1 MGDGYAKRDHHRVY
15 ASPYVKFAPKHEA
28 LASDV
33 EAIRAFEQE
42 QARASEERERRG
54 REAQQARLDQA
65 RGREISH
72 SRPELAARRDEDK
85 CYELSRDVRA
95 PPRSTYSASYERYRF
110 ESPVRCPP
118 NQFARGVQYSSS
130 VRAGSSK
137 PADLI
142 ELQDSWSKTAA
153 NRRFHSAFHSN
164 SVDLRLPGGKKKVS
178 NIPAA
183 MVWKF
188 EWIFLF
194 GSIVKRE
201 PRKLL
206 L

>member
-15 ASPYVKFAPKHEA
+15 ASPYVTFPPKYEA

-33 EAIRAFEQE
+33 EAMRAFEQE
-42 QARASEERERRG
+42 QARASEERERRA

-72 SRPELAARRDEDK
+72 SKPELAARRDEDK
-85 CYELSRDVRA
+85 CYELNRDVRA

-118 NQFARGVQYSSS
+118 NQFARSVQYSSS
-130 VRAGSSK
+130 VRAGSK

-183 MVWKF
+183 MAWKF
-188 EWIFLF
+188 NFF